1 MINNGSLLL
10 RVACVFLVAPALG
23 FKKSGNLIRPA
34 TDLQSTEQLT
44 EEPKRPVWPGQY
56 QVCHKRWVHAYAV
69 WAVSFIQRS
78 LKHIHAWMCS
88 AYNGPAHDRLWLVL
102 HVDAPDASEV
112 ALQVSWQFLVPYVS
126 ELQSTPLV

>member
-1 MINNGSLLL
+1 MVNNGSLLL

-56 QVCHKRWVHAYAV
+56 QVCHKRWAC
-69 WAVSFIQRS
+69 
-78 LKHIHAWMCS
+78 M
-88 AYNGPAHDRLWLVL
+88 
-102 HVDAPDASEV
+102 
-112 ALQVSWQFLVPYVS
+112 LVPSGLSPLLKDPSSISMHGCAVHTMDLHTTGSGWCCALMHLMHLKSLCRCLGSFWYLTSVS
-126 ELQSTPLV
+126 CSQLL